1 MSTYTKSV
9 FILSDSGAPDEEL
22 SQAFNARGFATHD
35 LGVVS
40 LFTKKMP
47 ALPPKAIVLKV
58 ENDTAG
64 IEKAIQTIKAAYP
77 GMNVPVLALLNSTL
91 PLKTIHFDSSLLAP
105 YHPVQIV
112 LRTFGLIRL
121 AEMEQEI
128 GLRLQTLEKDFQITP
143 ALPEQEQRDR
153 FKILFIGKASPEFM
167 VIINALQKE
176 HVNVVAAFTSFTAFD
191 YLYEQTFDA
200 VVMNGLS
207 GREPAF
213 SVVQTM
219 RKNAKLYHVPALLL
233 VDSAFPDQNEAY
245 DVGINDIVD
254 AKAPLEDISSRIL
267 EQANFHRTHMNL
279 KYEFGALGGTSCVDD
294 ITGLYNRKFFNAH
307 IARVSKVY
315 DRLDLPISLCLIRVR
330 SGKKEFNS
338 TQNVVV
344 YKQIGGMI
352 KNLVRMHD
360 ITARLNDNVFA
371 IAFPG
376 QTIEALKPVADRI
389 SSIMKCTS
397 ISDPDT
403 GRALDLDLEITFSQL
418 ENTQK
423 SKSIA

>member
-1 MSTYTKSV
+1 MNTYTKSV
-9 FILSDSGAPDEEL
+9 FILSDTGTSDEGL
-22 SQAFNARGFATHD
+22 NQAFNARGFAAYD
-35 LGVVS
+35 LGLVS
-40 LFTKKMP
+40 LLTKKMP

-58 ENDTAG
+58 KTETTG
-64 IEKAIQTIKAAYP
+64 IKKAIQTIKAAYP

-91 PLKTIHFDSSLLAP
+91 PLQTLQFDSSLLAP
-105 YHPVQIV
+105 YHPVQVV

-128 GLRLQTLEKDFQITP
+128 SLRLQTLEKDFQITP
-143 ALPEQEQRDR
+143 ELPEQEQRDR

-167 VIINALQKE
+167 IIINALQKE

-200 VVMNGLS
+200 VVMNGLG

-245 DVGINDIVD
+245 NIGINDIID

-279 KYEFGALGGTSCVDD
+279 KYEFSALGGTSCIDD
-294 ITGLYNRKFFNAH
+294 TTGLYNRGFFNAH
-307 IARVSKVY
+307 IARISKVY
-315 DRLDLPISLCLIRVR
+315 DKLDLPISLCLIRVC
-330 SGKKEFNS
+330 SDKQELGPA
-338 TQNVVV
+338 QNKVV
-344 YKQIGGMI
+344 YKQIGSMI

-360 ITARLNDNVFA
+360 ITARLNENVFA

-376 QTIEALKPVADRI
+376 QTTKALKPVADRI
-389 SSIMKCTS
+389 SSILKCTS

-403 GRALDLDLEITFSQL
+403 GRPLDLELEITFNQL
-418 ENTQK
+418 ENAQK
-423 SKSIA
+423 SKSA